1 MVGSVTKLE
10 KSLEEKIKDQQKSI
24 SEQKK
29 TTSNLAKE
37 LKNFEKKISKN
48 LKSALDKTE
57 RLNLTALE
65 LAKVKREIEA
75 LIILQEKQYLD
86 ALKAAE
92 PAQKDNQ
99 MIKYP
104 AKISVLSPEEDN

>member
-1 MVGSVTKLE
+1 MCLE
-10 KSLEEKIKDQQKSI
+10 SKIKAQEKTI
-24 SEQKK
+24 NEQRK
-29 TTSNLAKE
+29 TTASLAKE

-75 LIILQEKQYLD
+75 LIVLQEKQYLD

-92 PAQKDNQ
+92 PRQKDNQ

-104 AKISVLSPEEDN
+104 AKVSSLSPEEEKK

>member
-1 MVGSVTKLE
+1 MVASVKELE
-10 KSLEEKIKDQQKSI
+10 KSLESKIKEKTI
-24 SEQKK
+24 NEQRK
-29 TTSNLAKE
+29 TTASLAKE

-75 LIILQEKQYLD
+75 LIVLQET
-86 ALKAAE
+86 
-92 PAQKDNQ
+92 
-99 MIKYP
+99 
-104 AKISVLSPEEDN
+104 ISRRS